1 MLVEME
7 QIVILLN
14 QNNLASTLTMLGLIA
29 TMQSIASSKRRVNLL
44 ALVISME
51 LPLPLTPIPVSLSK
65 LFSFVLLFDIT
76 LGQC

>member
-51 LPLPLTPIPVSLSK
+51 LPLPLTPIPVIQVVP
-65 LFSFVLLFDIT
+65 FLLVPVA
-76 LGQC
+76 LAAAQL